1 MSRLPQ
7 LRSTVA
13 ILALLALALAF
24 QGTRGLWEPDEG
36 RYAGIASQM
45 LSSGDFIHPAFND
58 ELRHYAKPPL
68 TYWSIAAGIALL
80 GSNEWGARLAN
91 ALAFAATVLV
101 LLALGRTW
109 TPKRPW
115 LAPLVYASFLMP
127 YSAANALTPDT
138 LLTLF
143 ETLGALSFVRHRE
156 ALAQGARSRVW
167 LLLMWLGFG
176 LAFLTKGP
184 PGLLPLAAIVVF
196 CALEGGW
203 GGVSGLAI
211 AGGVALFA
219 AVGLGWFAL
228 VVATEPGL
236 VSYFLQDEVVN
247 RIFTGAHHRNSAWY
261 GAFKVYVP
269 TLLLGSLPWSWILLR
284 AAISAPRTALS
295 REWWRRKL
303 REDPWPAF
311 LAVWLLL
318 PLGVFFLSRSRLP
331 LYVLPLFPPLALLIA
346 RGLERWRPSRLTFA
360 LIACW
365 LAGLAGLRVAAA
377 HYPTDSD
384 SRRLAQAILARESVA
399 PSDLIFV
406 DATPHWGLTVYLQC
420 QVRRVRLG
428 DAESGAAPGGDK
440 SLGSEMA
447 TLKARRPLII
457 ARPELLPDVSAELA
471 RLGYEWRDLGRAGRW
486 TLVAPRVRRA
496 PGDPDRKIDPE
507 KKI

>member
-1 MSRLPQ
+1 MTRF
-7 LRSTVA
+7 RATIA

-24 QGTRGLWEPDEG
+24 QGSRGLWEPDEG
-36 RYAGIASQM
+36 RYAGIASHM

-68 TYWSIAAGIALL
+68 TYWSIAAGIAAL
-80 GSNEWGARLAN
+80 GANEWGARLAN
-91 ALAFAATVLV
+91 ALAFAATVLLV
-101 LLALGRTW
+101 LALGRTW
-109 TPKRPW
+109 TPRRPW
-115 LAPLVYASFLMP
+115 LAPLVYASFAMP
-127 YSAANALTPDT
+127 YSASNALTPDT

-143 ETLGALSFVRHRE
+143 ETLGVLGFVRHRE
-156 ALAQGARSRVW
+156 ALARGARSGAR
-167 LLLMWLGFG
+167 LLMWLGFG

-184 PGLLPLAAIVVF
+184 PGLLPLLAILVF
-196 CALEGGW
+196 CALEKGWRGIAQLASTGG
-203 GGVSGLAI
+203 L
-211 AGGVALFA
+211 ALFA

-236 VSYFLQDEVVN
+236 VTYFLHDEVVN

-261 GAFKVYVP
+261 GAIKVYVP

-295 REWWRRKL
+295 RDWWRRKL
-303 REDPWPAF
+303 RDDPWPAF

-318 PLGVFFLSRSRLP
+318 PLAVFFLSRSRLP

-346 RGLERWRPSRLTFA
+346 RGLEHWRPSRLTLA

-365 LAGLAGLRVAAA
+365 LAGLVGLRAAAA
-377 HYPTDSD
+377 HYSTDSD
-384 SRRLAQAILARESVA
+384 SRRLAQAILARQSPA
-399 PSDLIFV
+399 PSEVLFV

-420 QVRRVRLG
+420 EVKRVRLG
-428 DAESGAAPGGDK
+428 GGESAAAAGSDN

-447 TLKARRPLII
+447 SLKPPRPLII
-457 ARPELLPDVSAELA
+457 ARPERRQAVAAELA
-471 RLGYEWRDLGRAGRW
+471 RLGYEPLELGQAGRW
-486 TLVAPRVRRA
+486 TLLA
-496 PGDPDRKIDPE
+496 PGVRTAPGGPEHKIDPE